1 MSPAELTAWATVA
14 IAVVTAGVGATT
26 CFLVWHG
33 IREMRRSSDE
43 RARDRKAVE
52 EADIRRHETAAERER
67 LRHEEVMEA
76 LTAQNRR
83 HEEVMEAL
91 TAQNRRFDAQIA
103 GFDAQNRRLD
113 AQIAGFDAQNRRL
126 DAQTDALK
134 ALLLR
139 MGPVAAPAK

>member
-43 RARDRKAVE
+43 RARDRR
-52 EADIRRHETAAERER
+52 ADRQRYETAAEAER

-83 HEEVMEAL
+83 I
-91 TAQNRRFDAQIA
+91 DAQIA

-113 AQIAGFDAQNRRL
+113 V
-126 DAQTDALK
+126 QTDALK
-134 ALLLR
+134 ALILR
-139 MGPVAAPAK
+139 MGPAAPAE